1 MSAYPQTTDHPQ
13 IPRTAR
19 TPGAL
24 RRVAEEENRRSFL
37 RMVSHE
43 LRTPLN
49 SIIGFSEII
58 ARELHGPLNEPR
70 YREHAEI
77 IRESG
82 LKLLKLVNDVVEI
95 ARLEAGAVDL
105 DLRPHDPRLAIED
118 TLDELEADAEAK
130 GVSFEVDIQHPGRVK
145 ADDRALRTVLFQ
157 ILQNAVT
164 FSPQGGE
171 VRISVRGVGETVVL
185 QITDEGPGVPNRD
198 IARVLRPF
206 EQGENALIRRSEGAG
221 LGLPIVRLLC
231 ETMGGRLR
239 LRSPPGEGLTATVR
253 LPAA

>member
-1 MSAYPQTTDHPQ
+1 MSAYPQTDDRPQ
-13 IPRTAR
+13 LRRSAR

-24 RRVAEEENRRSFL
+24 RRLAEEENRRSFL

-95 ARLEAGAVDL
+95 ARLEAHAVDL
-105 DLRPHDPRLAIED
+105 DLHPEEIRPLIDD
-118 TLDELEADAEAK
+118 TLEEIEAEAK
-130 GVSFEVDIQHPGRVK
+130 AKAVTFVIDINHEGPVR
-145 ADDRALRTVLFQ
+145 ADDRSLKTVLFQ

-164 FSPQGGE
+164 YSPQGGM
-171 VRISVRGVGETVVL
+171 VRISVRGLGENVIL
-185 QITDEGPGVPNRD
+185 EITDQGPGVPNRD

-221 LGLPIVRLLC
+221 LGLPIARLLC

-239 LRSPPGEGLTATVR
+239 LRSPPGEGLTAIIR

>member
-1 MSAYPQTTDHPQ
+1 MSAYPQTADRPQ
-13 IPRTAR
+13 LRRAAR
-19 TPGAL
+19 TPGEL

-95 ARLEAGAVDL
+95 ARLEARAVDL
-105 DLRPHDPRLAIED
+105 DLRPEDPRPLIED
-118 TLDELEADAEAK
+118 TLDDLQAEADAK
-130 GVSFEVDIQHPGRVK
+130 GVRFEIDGQNEGRVT
-145 ADDRALRTVLFQ
+145 ADARALKTVLFQ
-157 ILQNAVT
+157 LLQNAVT
-164 FSPQGGE
+164 YSPEGGR
-171 VRISVRGVGETVVL
+171 VRISIRASGANTVL
-185 QITDEGPGVPNRD
+185 DIADEGSGVPKRD
-198 IARVLRPF
+198 IARILRPF

-221 LGLPIVRLLC
+221 LGLPMARLLC
-231 ETMGGRLR
+231 EAMGGRLR

-253 LPAA
+253 LPSA

>member
-1 MSAYPQTTDHPQ
+1 MSAYPQTADRPQ
-13 IPRTAR
+13 LRRAAR

-95 ARLEAGAVDL
+95 ARLEAHAVDL
-105 DLRPHDPRLAIED
+105 DLHSEDPRHLIED
-118 TLDELEADAEAK
+118 TVEELEPEASAK
-130 GVSFEVDIQHPGRVK
+130 GVSFALDIHHPGRLM
-145 ADDRALRTVLFQ
+145 ADDRALKTVLLQ
-157 ILQNAVT
+157 VLQNAVAY
-164 FSPQGGE
+164 SPTGGV
-171 VRISVRGVGETVVL
+171 VRISVRGLGESVIL
-185 QITDEGPGVPNRD
+185 EITDQGPGVPNRD

-206 EQGENALIRRSEGAG
+206 EQGENALVRRSEGAG
-221 LGLPIVRLLC
+221 LGLPIARLLC
-231 ETMGGRLR
+231 EAMGGRLR
-239 LRSPPGEGLTATVR
+239 LRSPPGEGLTIAIR